1 MARYAFDDTKLP
13 EKTAKSRGA
22 YLRVHFKNTRET
34 AAAISGMKLQKAY
47 AYLDNVVEHKQA
59 IPFRRFNGGVGRT
72 PQVNGLKTTQGRWPV
87 KSVKFLLGLLK
98 NAEANAEAS
107 GLDAEALVIR
117 NIVVQQAPT
126 TYRRT
131 YRAHGRINP
140 YRSSPCHIEIHL
152 SEPLEQVPKTVTAVP
167 QRLNKRQLAKKRV
180 AAARAIAP
188 AQSA

>member
-1 MARYAFDDTKLP
+1 
-13 EKTAKSRGA
+13 
-22 YLRVHFKNTRET
+22 
-34 AAAISGMKLQKAY
+34 MKLQKAY
-47 AYLDNVVEHKQA
+47 AYLDNVVEHQQA

-72 PQVNGLKTTQGRWPV
+72 QQVKEFKTTQGRWPV

-98 NAEANAEAS
+98 NAEANAEAK
-107 GLDAEALVIR
+107 GLDTEALVIR
-117 NIVVQQAPT
+117 NIAVQQAPK

-152 SEPLEQVPKTVTAVP
+152 AEPAEQVAKATSNVAV
-167 QRLNKRQLAKKRV
+167 RLNKRQLAKKRV

-188 AQSA
+188 AATA